1 MIRVCLVDDQTLV
14 RLGLRR
20 LLELAPDIEVVAE
33 AGDGQEAV
41 AVVCAIRPD
50 VLLLD
55 VRMPRLDGLGVLE
68 ALNIKGSLPPTLMLT
83 TFNDDEALLRSRK
96 AGARGFLL
104 KDASLETLLDSIRT
118 VARGETFSRPVLSEH
133 VVAHLRQSQDA
144 DPEPEASP
152 ELSPRELELLR
163 LMAGGYSNRELA
175 DLVQLKEGTVKNLV
189 SSILFKLQARDRTR
203 AVLRA
208 LELGI
213 L

>member
-20 LLELAPDIEVVAE
+20 LLDLAPDIEVVAE
-33 AGDGQEAV
+33 AGDGEEAV
-41 AVVCAIRPD
+41 GVVCASRPD

-68 ALNIKGSLPPTLMLT
+68 TLNLSASLPPTLMLT

-104 KDASLETLLDSIRT
+104 KDASLETLLESIRT

-133 VVAHLRQSQDA
+133 VVAHLRHSQDTA
-144 DPEPEASP
+144 PDTQASL

-175 DLVQLKEGTVKNLV
+175 ELVQLKEGTVKNLV